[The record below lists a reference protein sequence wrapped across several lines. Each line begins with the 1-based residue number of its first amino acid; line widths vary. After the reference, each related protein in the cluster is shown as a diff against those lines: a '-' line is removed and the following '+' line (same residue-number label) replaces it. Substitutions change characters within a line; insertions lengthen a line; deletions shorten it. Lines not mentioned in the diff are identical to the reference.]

1 MTNKLYLT
9 GLRFNRGRRYRGALG
24 LALLLGVC
32 LSSVALMV
40 TSGST
45 TEGLLPRVP
54 SSHRGSPG
62 LLSESPVDS
71 RKPAV
76 SAQFEGSLD
85 TVEVVSLS
93 GWAWDASQPSTAIKV
108 EIYDGTTLLS
118 TITAQE
124 FREDLKSAGKGDG
137 KHAFNYALP
146 RTLRDGQSHTI
157 SVRYAGTPS
166 ELPGSPKTLLFPK
179 S

>member
-9 GLRFNRGRRYRGALG
+9 RLRRRNRGALG

-32 LSSVALMV
+32 LSSVAFIV
-40 TSGST
+40 TRGST

-54 SSHRGSPG
+54 SSHEGSPG

-71 RKPAV
+71 GKKAV
-76 SAQFEGSLD
+76 SAQLEGSLD
-85 TVEVVSLS
+85 KVEVASLG
-93 GWAWDASQPSTAIKV
+93 GWAWDASQPNTAIKV

-124 FREDLKSAGKGDG
+124 FREDLKTAGKGDG
-137 KHAFNYALP
+137 KHAFNYAFP
-146 RTLRDGQSHTI
+146 RTLRDGQLHTI
-157 SVRYAGTPS
+157 SVRYAGTFS